1 MKKSVISYS
10 SLPGGKISQLF
21 MDILKSSMSESF
33 MLDASLS
40 SDWSQSSAMELLIE
54 LDADSIL
61 SSKNQRRKSFF
72 KQQLRIFAFMRAT
85 AMQLQ

>member
-1 MKKSVISYS
+1 MKKSLISYS
-10 SLPGGKISQLF
+10 SLPGGKISQLL

-61 SSKNQRRKSFF
+61 SSK
-72 KQQLRIFAFMRAT
+72 I
-85 AMQLQ
+85 

>member
-1 MKKSVISYS
+1 MPVICTSSIAASHIFYS
-10 SLPGGKISQLF
+10 SLPDGKISPLF

-61 SSKNQRRKSFF
+61 SSK
-72 KQQLRIFAFMRAT
+72 I
-85 AMQLQ
+85 

>member
-1 MKKSVISYS
+1 
-10 SLPGGKISQLF
+10 

-61 SSKNQRRKSFF
+61 SSKIYGRKPFF
-72 KQQLRIFAFMRAT
+72 KLQVRICAFMRAT